1 MFYHSFSHSQRGF
14 TLIELMIAMTIF
26 AIMSVMIVSVYA
38 SVTNTSR
45 KLSAT
50 RHLSETAREITERI
64 GQDVREAGIS
74 PEGWTAGFAPTSTH
88 IPWTEYNYEWSGTE
102 FLAIQSRWTYVYG
115 KRSSAWMDPCID
127 TPSENRKSNPKI
139 HCGLYFVA
147 SSDNGANAYNL
158 VDSFIPEEEKKRVK
172 IQDFR
177 FYVSW
182 SGTTTPK
189 VTLNFTLA
197 LMPRIWVPES
207 MIQDTK
213 LHIQTTISSR
223 SWKK

>member
-1 MFYHSFSHSQRGF
+1 MFYQNFSHSQRGF

-64 GQDVREAGIS
+64 EQDIREQGIWS
-74 PEGWTAGFAPTSTH
+74 STFDDHLVWNELWTNTGYTQSWNEILGIGNGTVKYFFWKKTNA
-88 IPWTEYNYEWSGTE
+88 WTLWHCDVS
-102 FLAIQSRWTYVYG
+102 IKS
-115 KRSSAWMDPCID
+115 DP
-127 TPSENRKSNPKI
+127 NI
-139 HCGLYFVA
+139 HCWLYLV
-147 SSDNGANAYNL
+147 NGNDFANAYNL

-177 FYVSW
+177 FYISW

-197 LMPRIWVPES
+197 LMPRIWVGES